1 MRQLGFCFICI
12 TFVSMNRKIEMIVGE
27 MLNRKPSDLNL
38 IALLKEKNGGDEGLR
53 CLPVLVGPYEAQTI
67 IVSLFNHKIRP
78 GIYDLYLDT
87 LKQFD
92 GHLVEVDIYRISG
105 GVFYS
110 HLYIERDGNI
120 SYISCRTADALALAV
135 RSNAPIFIEE
145 ELLER
150 NCVHMQP
157 DGAYSLPISTA
168 STKVLK
174 EAMEQAVANE
184 NYEFAARL
192 RDELNSRGQAEESGE
207 DLI

>member
-38 IALLKEKNGGDEGLR
+38 IALLKEKNGSGERLR
-53 CLPVLVGPYEAQTI
+53 CLPVLVGPHEAQTI

-105 GVFYS
+105 GIFYS

-135 RSNAPIFIEE
+135 RSNVPIFIEE
-145 ELLER
+145 DLLDR

-157 DGAYSLPISTA
+157 DGAYSLPIAKA

-174 EAMEQAVANE
+174 EAMEQAIATE

-192 RDELNSRGQAEESGE
+192 RDEINSRGQNDESGP
-207 DLI
+207 DII

>member
-192 RDELNSRGQAEESGE
+192 RDELNSRGQADESGE